1 MVKSGALEA
10 IYLHLA
16 SLRNLKDLTLR
27 LGHEADVPEGKADDD
42 VTRDETVNNGP
53 DKAQSSREIR
63 T

>member
-27 LGHEADVPEGKADDD
+27 LGHENNVPEDMADDD
-42 VTRDETVNNGP
+42 VTRDETVYNGP